1 MRGGSTITHNVTLTS
16 CHGITEIHPYN
27 VQTRAVEYAQ
37 SQGVAV
43 TAYSSFGPLGFR
55 ELNSPKSLRTQPLF
69 THPMVCSIAE
79 AHSVTSAQV
88 ILRWA
93 TQRGLAIIPKSDTEE
108 QMLQNLRSVD
118 ISLTEEEM
126 SAISDL
132 NVGLRFND
140 PADVSFRCI
149 VRYEYNDLDDGC
161 S

>member
-1 MRGGSTITHNVTLTS
+1 MTLTQLS
-16 CHGITEIHPYN
+16 LHNTEIHPYN
-27 VQTRAVEYAQ
+27 VQTRAVDYAQ

-69 THPMVCSIAE
+69 THPVVRSIAE
-79 AHSVTSAQV
+79 THGATSTQV
-88 ILRWA
+88 VLRWA

-108 QMLQNLRSVD
+108 QMVQNLRSVD
-118 ISLTEEEM
+118 ISLTEVEM
-126 SAISDL
+126 SAISEL